1 MLVME
6 AVSNAVSSGILEGFP
21 IGGLSAGAL
30 LGLTVL
36 LFLRGQI
43 IPKNIANDYIEEA
56 RRWRSAYEQERDARQ
71 EAFKTVNT
79 MIEVIE
85 VSNHLLKSLPKAK
98 EEEEEGDQSHDS

>member
-1 MLVME
+1 MLAME

-36 LFLRGQI
+36 LFLKGQI
-43 IPKNIANDYIEEA
+43 IPKSIANDYIEEA
-56 RRWRSAYEQERDARQ
+56 KRWRSAYEQERDARQ

-85 VSNHLLKSLPKAK
+85 VSNHLLKSLPKVK
-98 EEEEEGDQSHDS
+98 EEEGDQRHDS